1 MVNITIKDLTFS
13 YNSHKI
19 LDDLNV
25 VIENSEVLSLVGP
38 NGSGKTTL
46 IKCID
51 RILKPRGSILLDG
64 LELERMSRQEVA
76 RQIGYVPQSSSTPL
90 ATTVFDTVLMGRRP
104 HISWKVADSDLDK
117 VAEVLGKLH
126 LEDLAMRDFA
136 QLSGGQKQKVL
147 IARALAQE
155 PAVLLL
161 DEPTSNLDMRHQLEV
176 MEIVRDLAREKKIAV
191 VMAIHD
197 LNLASRFSDKLV
209 MLKNGQVYAA
219 GEPDALLNEENIGK
233 VYGIKAVVMNAV
245 GRPYIVP
252 LRSLNGGLVCD

>member
-1 MVNITIKDLTFS
+1 LVNITIKDLTFS

-19 LDDLNV
+19 LDDLNIV
-25 VIENSEVLSLVGP
+25 VGDAEVLSLVGP

-51 RILKPRGSILLDG
+51 RILKPWGSILLDG
-64 LELERMSRQEVA
+64 KEIEEMSRQEVA
-76 RQIGYVPQSSSTPL
+76 RIIGYVPQSSSAPL
-90 ATTVFDTVLMGRRP
+90 ATSVFDTVLMGRRP
-104 HISWKVADSDLDK
+104 HIRWQVSDSDLDK
-117 VAEVLGKLH
+117 VAQVLELLH
-126 LEDLAMRDFA
+126 LDDLGLRDFSS
-136 QLSGGQKQKVL
+136 LSGGQKQKVL

-155 PAVLLL
+155 PAILLL
-161 DEPTSNLDMRHQLEV
+161 DEPTSNLDMKHQLEV
-176 MEIVRDLAREKKIAV
+176 MEIISHLVKEKKISV

-219 GEPDALLNEENIGK
+219 GEPKHLLTEANISN
-233 VYGIKAVVMNAV
+233 VYGIKAMVMNAV

-252 LRSLNGGLVCD
+252 LRSLDGELA